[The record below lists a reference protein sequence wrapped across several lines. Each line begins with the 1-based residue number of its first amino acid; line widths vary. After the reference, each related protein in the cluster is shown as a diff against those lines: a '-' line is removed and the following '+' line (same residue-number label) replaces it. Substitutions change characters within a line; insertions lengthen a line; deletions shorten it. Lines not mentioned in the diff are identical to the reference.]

1 MESSEMHIP
10 DGFLAPPVW
19 GALWVV
25 SAPAVVLATRRAQR
39 DLDESK
45 VPMMGVLGAFVF
57 AAQMVNFPLGA
68 GTSGHLL
75 GGALLA
81 AALGP
86 APAIVVM
93 TAILTLQAL
102 IFQDGGLLALGANL
116 FNMALAGTLAG
127 YWPWRALAGGRFN
140 RIGLFAGGFCSVL
153 VCALL
158 ALSELSVSGVRFGS
172 AAMSLALGVFLVN
185 AILEGL
191 ITLAVATSLEA
202 IRPGWLKA
210 KAGAGRPAL
219 WLLLASATL
228 LASVGFLFA
237 STHPD
242 GVEHLARMTGLIS
255 HQRRFFQ
262 APLADYEI
270 ALSGSVWIRK
280 AIAGLTGLLLAAA
293 TCLALARWI
302 GRWRRA

>member
-1 MESSEMHIP
+1 MHIP
-10 DGFLAPPVW
+10 DGFLSAPAW
-19 GALWVV
+19 GGLWAV
-25 SAPAVVLATRRAQR
+25 SAPSVVAATRRAQR

-75 GGALLA
+75 G
-81 AALGP
+81 P

-93 TAILTLQAL
+93 TAILSLQAL

-116 FNMALAGTLAG
+116 FNMAVAGTLAG
-127 YWPWRALAGGRFN
+127 YWPWRAFAGGRFA
-140 RIGLFAGGFCSVL
+140 RFGLFAGGFCSVA

-158 ALSELSVSGVRFGS
+158 CLAELAISGVHFGP

-185 AILEGL
+185 AVLEGL
-191 ITLAVATSLEA
+191 ITVAVAASLEA

-210 KAGAGRPAL
+210 PAGAGRPVL
-219 WLLLASATL
+219 WLLLGFAAV
-228 LASVGFLFA
+228 LASVGFFVA

-242 GVEHLARMTGLIS
+242 GLEHLARVTGLAS
-255 HQRRFFQ
+255 QERMFFK

-270 ALSGSVWIRK
+270 ALPVSIWIRK
-280 AIAGLTGLLLAAA
+280 AVAGLCGLVLTAAA
-293 TCLALARWI
+293 CIALARWI
-302 GRWRRA
+302 GRWRSA

>member
-1 MESSEMHIP
+1 MHIP
-10 DGFLAPPVW
+10 DGFLAAPVW
-19 GALWVV
+19 GGLWVV
-25 SAPAVVLATRRAQR
+25 SAPAVVAATRRAQR

-45 VPMMGVLGAFVF
+45 VPLMGVLGAFVF

-75 GGALLA
+75 GGTLLA

-116 FNMALAGTLAG
+116 FNMALVGTLAG
-127 YWPWRALAGGRFN
+127 YWPWRALAGGRFA
-140 RIGLFAGGFCSVL
+140 RVGLFAGGFSAVL

-158 ALSELSVSGVRFGS
+158 CLAELSISGVHFGA

-191 ITLAVATSLEA
+191 ITVAVAASLDS

-210 KAGAGRPAL
+210 PAGAGQPVL
-219 WLLLASATL
+219 WLLLGFATL
-228 LASVGFLFA
+228 LASAGFLVA

-242 GVEHLARMTGLIS
+242 GVQHLAQVTGLAS
-255 HQRRFFQ
+255 HERMLFK

-270 ALSGSVWIRK
+270 ALPVSAWIRK
-280 AIAGLTGLLLAAA
+280 AIAGLSGLLLTAAA
-293 TCLALARWI
+293 CIALARWI
-302 GRWRRA
+302 GRWRSA

>member
-1 MESSEMHIP
+1 MHIP

-19 GALWVV
+19 GGLWVV
-25 SAPAVVLATRRAQR
+25 SAPAIVLATRRAQR

-140 RIGLFAGGFCSVL
+140 RAGLFAGGFCSVL

-158 ALSELSVSGVRFGS
+158 ALSELSASGVRFGS
-172 AAMSLALGVFLVN
+172 AALSLALGVFLVN
-185 AILEGL
+185 AVLEGL
-191 ITLAVATSLEA
+191 ITVAVAASLEA
-202 IRPGWLKA
+202 IRPSWVKA
-210 KAGAGRPAL
+210 KAGAGSPAL
-219 WLLLASATL
+219 LLLFAFATV
-228 LASVGFLFA
+228 LASVGVLFA

-242 GVEHLARMTGLIS
+242 GVEHLARMTGLVS
-255 HQRRFFQ
+255 HERRFFQ
-262 APLADYEI
+262 APMADYEI

-280 AIAGLTGLLLAAA
+280 AIAGLSGLLLAAA